1 MEKKEKSSKRSAK
14 LIVVLIALLL
24 IACSLLGFTLARYIT
39 EGDPGTAGVGIAK
52 WDVKDNSASTGQF
65 TFEKLSPYQGENG
78 ADMYTPRTNTI
89 TTEDPILSITNSSD
103 VDAKVTLVVNTEA
116 FAYDFDDALI
126 DFATLSNRDNGQE
139 NCYAPWQE
147 TFNQIFTVTFTVK
160 MGGET
165 IDATTNVEEGTNT
178 YVVTIPANTGEAQAL
193 EVTAA
198 VTWTSDTQDAGGTT
212 ADLRDTWIG
221 EHVGSVRWNYTWTAE
236 QASQLPSNP

>member
-1 MEKKEKSSKRSAK
+1 MENKKNSKKTVK
-14 LIVVLIALLL
+14 LLVVLIALLL

-78 ADMYTPRTNTI
+78 TGADTPRTNTI

-103 VDAKVTLVVNTEA
+103 VAAKVTLVVNTEA
-116 FAYDFDDALI
+116 FAYDFNGDWINFDALG
-126 DFATLSNRDNGQE
+126 NRGDGEE
-139 NCYAPWQE
+139 NSYAPWQE

-160 MGGET
+160 MGEQT
-165 IDATTNVEEGTNT
+165 FDATTDVAAGTNT
-178 YVVTIPANTGEAQAL
+178 YVVTIPAKTGDAQAL

-198 VTWTSDTQDAGGTT
+198 VTWTSDTKDAGGSL

-236 QASQLPSNP
+236 QASQLPTT